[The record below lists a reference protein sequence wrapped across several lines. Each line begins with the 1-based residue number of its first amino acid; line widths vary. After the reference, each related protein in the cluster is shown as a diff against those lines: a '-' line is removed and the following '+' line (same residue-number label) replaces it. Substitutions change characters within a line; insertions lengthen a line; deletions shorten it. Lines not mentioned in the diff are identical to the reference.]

1 MQPLQKRCA
10 RQKLMTRNAAQEGLC
25 PACSSE
31 EGRASHQS
39 MEIVIRDTHQR
50 GKNKKKTLEVVETD
64 TLESLKSR
72 ISEAFG
78 IAPAAQSLQCYGRI
92 LIGDALT
99 LESLGIKDEAVII
112 VTQPGKTL
120 FSYLISVKIVP
131 TSFQTPT

>member
-1 MQPLQKRCA
+1 
-10 RQKLMTRNAAQEGLC
+10 
-25 PACSSE
+25 
-31 EGRASHQS
+31 

-64 TLESLKSR
+64 TLESLKTR
-72 ISEAFG
+72 IAEAFG

-112 VTQPGKTL
+112 VTQPGITFDCFECQK
-120 FSYLISVKIVP
+120 
-131 TSFQTPT
+131 